1 MFDRLR
7 TETRAIVN
15 SIIELVYFMRGAIG
29 YEEMM
34 RRTPGERQLIN
45 EFLSKRIENEKKNMH
60 PVY

>member
-1 MFDRLR
+1 MFDRLQGDAR
-7 TETRAIVN
+7 NIVN
-15 SIIELVYFMRGAIG
+15 SIIEMVYFMRGSIS

-45 EFLSKRIENEKKNMH
+45 DFLNRRIESEKKSPH